1 MTLVGRGGTVVTL
14 GNSSRE
20 HTTFDTRDFFF
31 AGGRLYGFHLVLHEI
46 VAEPAAA
53 DLGYLAR
60 LVAEG
65 QLDPHVTAE
74 GSWREA
80 GPLLRA
86 LLDRQI
92 AGKAVL
98 HLD

>member
-1 MTLVGRGGTVVTL
+1 VVTL

-20 HTTFDTRDFFF
+20 ATTFDTREFFF

-46 VAEPAAA
+46 VTEPAAA

-60 LVAEG
+60 LVADG
-65 QLDPHVTAE
+65 KLDPQIAAE
-74 GSWREA
+74 ASWHEA
-80 GPLLRA
+80 GPLLQA
-86 LLDRQI
+86 LLDRRVD
-92 AGKAVL
+92 GKAVL